1 MSSRKEEWWHPTLGH
16 FTTALGQPLPWS
28 LACSRVPFHT
38 QPELL
43 QCIPRFLVSASR
55 LTFRCNRLRWKVS
68 RQTGHGAVFDA
79 VLSERETIEC
89 AHFMHP
95 ECPHARLTGFIITSK
110 LQLIQIQWL
119 LVSRRIVY
127 LFSDQIRL
135 VAEIIIFYWRPWPFF
150 LRFSC
155 SLYSYNLKNKFSNQ
169 RRKINLVN
177 EPNCWV
183 GGVRRTTRRTV
194 LKLTKYCRR
203 ELLLFGAWKWNALDS
218 WKTLPWCETVYF
230 VWNLAFVGLF
240 SSFVVIQ

>member
-28 LACSRVPFHT
+28 LACSTVPFHT

-55 LTFRCNRLRWKVS
+55 LTFRCNQLR
-68 RQTGHGAVFDA
+68 
-79 VLSERETIEC
+79 LSERETIEC

-169 RRKINLVN
+169 CRKINLVN
-177 EPNCWV
+177 NLIV
-183 GGVRRTTRRTV
+183 GWAGCDERHKER
-194 LKLTKYCRR
+194 LWSWLSIADAKFYCS
-203 ELLLFGAWKWNALDS
+203 EHENE
-218 WKTLPWCETVYF
+218 TL
-230 VWNLAFVGLF
+230 
-240 SSFVVIQ
+240 

>member
-28 LACSRVPFHT
+28 LACSRVPFHM

-55 LTFRCNRLRWKVS
+55 LTFRCNQLR
-68 RQTGHGAVFDA
+68 
-79 VLSERETIEC
+79 LSERETIEC

-119 LVSRRIVY
+119 LVSRRVVY
-127 LFSDQIRL
+127 PFSDKIRL
-135 VAEIIIFYWRPWPFF
+135 LAEIIIFYWRPRPFF

-155 SLYSYNLKNKFSNQ
+155 SLYSYNRKNKFSNQ
-169 RRKINLVN
+169 RRKINSVN

-194 LKLTKYCRR
+194 VKLTKYCRR